1 MKIVIEAQH
10 AIEPKQPRGI
20 GVYSIQLIRALLHRN
35 KHDYS
40 LTSFDFRGE
49 NENCLRA
56 RQYFGEYN
64 VPFHECTDLDYRIAI
79 REEYVYENRSYNYYT
94 GAEGDIFHF
103 MNFNTIPTN
112 LSGKMLV
119 TIHDLNWIGYE
130 EGTSSIVLPLLYK
143 SFDRVKRMQPHII
156 AVSNSARDEI
166 LQYSDIPKEKIHVV
180 YQAYEEDYL
189 FVEKDRKKISSILS
203 DNYDYLFY
211 VGAFERKKNIVRI
224 VKAFEQIAEKFKE
237 LRLVLAGKPSWDDS
251 SSIYQ
256 AINDSPF
263 KNRIITPGYIDTDT
277 KRLLYSNALG
287 LVFPSICEGFGIP
300 VLEAMVCGCPVI
312 TADNT
317 SLPEAGGNAA
327 IYVNALDTEQL
338 AFEMERVV
346 SSETL
351 RKELQDKGFQQV
363 KKFSWIKTAE
373 NIEEIYELI
382 KED

>member
-20 GVYSIQLIRALLHRN
+20 GVYSIQLIRALLRRN

-49 NENCLRA
+49 NENRLRA
-56 RQYFGEYN
+56 RQYFGEFN
-64 VPFHECTDLDYRIAI
+64 VPFYECTDLDYRIAI

-103 MNFNTIPTN
+103 LNFNTIPTN
-112 LSGKMLV
+112 INGKMLV

-130 EGTSSIVLPLLYK
+130 EGTSPIVLPLLKK
-143 SFDRVKRMQPHII
+143 SFDRVKRIQPNII

-166 LQYSDIPKEKIHVV
+166 LQYSDIPRENIHVV
-180 YQAYEEDYL
+180 YQAYEEDSLFPDKNKDKVKSILGGGYEYL
-189 FVEKDRKKISSILS
+189 F
-203 DNYDYLFY
+203 F

-224 VKAFEQIAEKFKE
+224 VKAFEQIAEKYKE
-237 LRLVLAGKPSWDDS
+237 LRLVLAGRPSWDDS

-256 AINDSPF
+256 AIKDSPF
-263 KNRIITPGYIDTDT
+263 TDRIITPGYVDTDT

-300 VLEAMVCGCPVI
+300 VLEAMACGCPVI

-317 SLPEAGGNAA
+317 SLPEVGGEAV

-338 AFEMERVV
+338 AFEMGRLV
-346 SSETL
+346 SSESM
-351 RKELQDKGFQQV
+351 RKNLQIKGFEQA
-363 KKFSWIKTAE
+363 KKFSWDKTAE
-373 NIEEIYELI
+373 NVEKIYKKI
-382 KED
+382 